1 MKTLHSYFSDNN
13 FLAKSALLLSL
24 LFIFHVSREWKSEIS
39 YTLDMDEAYITQ
51 IEVFFLK
58 IFHRNLSFVFF
69 CVFFFFFFFLNSSS
83 GFVSQ
88 VESFVTLLRQ
98 RIIRFTLVLHL
109 LDILTNGCSLSLKN
123 KRL

>member
-1 MKTLHSYFSDNN
+1 MKTLHSCFSDNN
-13 FLAKSALLLSL
+13 FLAKSAPLLSL

-39 YTLDMDEAYITQ
+39 YTLDMDEEYITQ
-51 IEVFFLK
+51 MEVFFLK

-69 CVFFFFFFFLNSSS
+69 CVFFFFFFWNSSS

-98 RIIRFTLVLHL
+98 RIVRFTLVLHL

>member
-39 YTLDMDEAYITQ
+39 YTLDMDEEYITQ
-51 IEVFFLK
+51 MEVFFLK

-69 CVFFFFFFFLNSSS
+69 CVFCLFFFLNSSS

-123 KRL
+123 KCL